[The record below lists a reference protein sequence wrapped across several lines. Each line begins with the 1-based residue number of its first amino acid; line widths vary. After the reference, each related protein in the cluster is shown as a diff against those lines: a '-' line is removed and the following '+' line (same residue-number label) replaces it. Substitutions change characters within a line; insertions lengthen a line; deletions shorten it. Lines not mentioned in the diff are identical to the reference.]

1 MKNLT
6 SFALLLLSL
15 GRLWGQVDDEFWF
28 VAPDV
33 ISGHGDLPIY
43 IRFATFDV
51 PANVTVDMPA
61 NGAYDAFEFT
71 IPASSAY
78 SLDLSSLVDMHEN
91 QPFNEVLDKGVQI
104 TSSSAISAYYEV
116 SHVNNPDIFALKGDN
131 ALGTSFHLPFQNF
144 TDNGF
149 NTTSGFD
156 IVATEA
162 NTVVT
167 VTPTQDL
174 IGHPAGVPFD
184 ITLPFAGSTY
194 SGRALGSGASDHA
207 TGTTITSN
215 LPVAVTVHDDS
226 ASGAM
231 FGGGCLDLM
240 GDQIVPDQVLGTEY
254 VAVHGYLGGDDRL
267 QIVATQ
273 NNTSVTV
280 DGATVATLQAGQS
293 HSHTLNTPSAFIE
306 SSAPVAIWQST
317 GFGCELG
324 GAQLPSVKCTGSTS
338 TVFVRSTSET
348 MRLNILVP
356 NGGQGD
362 FLFNG
367 NAGVINATNFA
378 VVPGNTDWMFAQVTT
393 LEGQIPVGEA
403 TRIENTSTPFH
414 LGIINGGAS
423 SGTRFGYFSD
433 YGALKYETS
442 YQQLNPCLG
451 DPLEL
456 AVSPI
461 ENGLYQWTGP
471 NNFSATGL
479 EVNVG
484 IANTNT
490 AGIYVVQGFTGEC
503 EIENDSL
510 EVVVHQPLPPPVL
523 SGDIETCEGLTIS
536 MGADSENVLWTG
548 PEGFESQGQY
558 VVIDNIAVADAGVY
572 TATLDDPYCPP
583 GAESSL
589 VVTVATDEDLAF
601 VWEDDR
607 EFCQGEEVVIGLPSE
622 VFGSPDINW
631 VFYEEGVDEPL
642 VLATGQDA
650 TVTSA
655 GMLVVEAFSEP
666 PCVVRSEGVIH
677 ITYADCDLVIPNVI
691 TPGDDNLNKRFKV
704 TNLNQFPNSSIQIF
718 NRWGQEVF
726 SHDDFGSTSGWL
738 PEQDLSEGAY
748 YFVLHVAR
756 TDQVIGVQTEN
767 GVTTYDQPGA
777 IDLHGSFM
785 VFW

>member
-6 SFALLLLSL
+6 SFWALSL
-15 GRLWGQVDDEFWF
+15 CLGTLWGQVDDEFWF
-28 VAPDV
+28 VAPEV
-33 ISGHGDLPIY
+33 TSSHGDSPVLL
-43 IRFATFDV
+43 RFATFDN
-51 PANVTVDMPA
+51 PAQVVVNMPA
-61 NGAYDAFEFT
+61 NANYNT
-71 IPASSAY
+71 YNLNIPANSAL
-78 SLDLSSLVDMHEN
+78 SLDLTDSLSWYEN
-91 QPFNEVLDKGVQI
+91 QPFDEVLDKGIHI
-104 TSSSAISAYYEV
+104 TSTSAISAYYEV
-116 SHVNNPDIFALKGDN
+116 NRHNNPDIFALKGDN

-144 TDNGF
+144 TSNGY
-149 NTTSGFD
+149 TSSPSGFD
-156 IVATEA
+156 VVATED
-162 NTVVT
+162 NTT
-167 VTPTQDL
+167 ITITPTQDL
-174 IGHPAGVPFD
+174 IGHPAGVAFD
-184 ITLPFAGSTY
+184 VVLPFAGSTY
-194 SGRALGSGASDHA
+194 SARAAGTSAGAHPV
-207 TGTTITSN
+207 GTTVTSDR
-215 LPVAVTVHDDS
+215 PVAVTMHDDS
-226 ASGAM
+226 CSGAV
-231 FGGGCLDLM
+231 FGGCADLM
-240 GDQIVPDQVLGTEY
+240 GDQIIPDNILGTEY
-254 VAVHGYLGGDDRL
+254 VAVHGYLAGDDRL
-267 QIVATQ
+267 QILAVEDGTE
-273 NNTSVTV
+273 VTV
-280 DGATVATLQAGQS
+280 DGATVATLQAGEAHQ
-293 HSHTLNTPSAFIE
+293 HVLNTPSAFIE
-306 SSAPVAIWQST
+306 ASAPVAVWQST

-393 LEGQIPVGEA
+393 LEGQIAVEAA

-423 SGTRFGYFSD
+423 SGTRFGYFSE
-433 YGALKYETS
+433 YGALKYQTS

-456 AVSPI
+456 AVNPI

-490 AGIYVVQGFTGEC
+490 AGIYVVQGYTGEC

-510 EVVVHQPLPPPVL
+510 EVVVHQPLAPPVL

-536 MGADSENVLWTG
+536 MGADSENVVWTG
-548 PEGFESQGQY
+548 PDGFEAQGQF
-558 VVIDNIAVADAGVY
+558 VVIDNVMVGDAGVY
-572 TATLDDPYCPP
+572 TATLNDPYCPP

-601 VWEDDR
+601 TWEDDR

-622 VFGSPDINW
+622 VFGSPEINW
-631 VFYEEGVDEPL
+631 VFYEEGVDEPV

-666 PCVVRSEGVIH
+666 PCVVRSEGIIH

-704 TNLNQFPNSSIQIF
+704 TNLNKFPNSTIQIF

-726 SHDDFGSTSGWL
+726 SHNDFGSTSGWL
-738 PEQDLSEGAY
+738 PDQDLSEGAY

-785 VFW
+785 VFR

>member
-6 SFALLLLSL
+6 CFWVLSL
-15 GRLWGQVDDEFWF
+15 CLGTLWGQLDDEFWF
-28 VAPDV
+28 VAPEV
-33 ISGHGDLPIY
+33 ISGHGDLPIFL
-43 IRFATFDV
+43 RFATFDV
-51 PANVTVDMPA
+51 PADVTVDMPA
-61 NGAYDAFEFT
+61 NAAYDAFEFT

-78 SLDLSSLVDMHEN
+78 SLDLTSLVTVHEN
-91 QPFNEVLDKGVQI
+91 QPFNEVLDKGVRI
-104 TSSSAISAYYEV
+104 TSSAAVSAYYEV
-116 SHVNNPDIFALKGDN
+116 SHVNNPDIFALKGNN

-144 TDNGF
+144 TNNGF

-167 VTPTQDL
+167 ITPTR
-174 IGHPAGVPFD
+174 ISSV
-184 ITLPFAGSTY
+184 TLPAFPST
-194 SGRALGSGASDHA
+194 STCRLPVPRTPDAPLVQGGRPRD
-207 TGTTITSN
+207 GTIITSN

-240 GDQIVPDQVLGTEY
+240 GDQIVPDNVLGTEY

-273 NNTSVTV
+273 NNTTVTV

-306 SSAPVAIWQST
+306 ASAPVALWQST

-414 LGIINGGAS
+414 LGIINGGAFLAPDS
-423 SGTRFGYFSD
+423 ATSRLRR
-433 YGALKYETS
+433 AEVRTS

-451 DPLEL
+451 TRLNSPSTPLKTDCT
-456 AVSPI
+456 
-461 ENGLYQWTGP
+461 NGRAQQLLGHR
-471 NNFSATGL
+471 A

-484 IANTNT
+484 IANTT
-490 AGIYVVQGFTGEC
+490 RPASTWC
-503 EIENDSL
+503 KASPENARLKTIRWSRGSPAL
-510 EVVVHQPLPPPVL
+510 GSAA

-536 MGADSENVLWTG
+536 MGADSEDVLWTG
-548 PEGFESQGQY
+548 PDGFEAQGQF
-558 VVIDNIAVADAGVY
+558 VVIDNVAVGDAGVY
-572 TATLDDPYCPP
+572 TATLNDPYCPP

-622 VFGSPDINW
+622 VFGSPEINW
-631 VFYEEGVDEPL
+631 VFYEEGVDEP
-642 VLATGQDA
+642 VILATGQGA

-666 PCVVRSEGVIH
+666 PCVVRSEGIVH

-704 TNLNQFPNSSIQIF
+704 TNLNQFPNSTIQIF